1 MKGMGLSLGPVKLEE
16 DDSEGADVLA
26 MKAFKKALSGSD
38 SQAQL
43 DAFRELM
50 ACCED
55 YSESDEGDD

>member
-16 DDSEGADVLA
+16 DDSEGAGVLA

-55 YSESDEGDD
+55 YDD